1 MSVHQKEYLPDAAF
15 LEAHW
20 LKATASDRDKD
31 CVEFAVVGDVIGVRD
46 SKVPDGPILQFSR
59 AEIGAML
66 AGAKKGEFD
75 DLA

>member
-1 MSVHQKEYLPDAAF
+1 MHRNEYLPDSEF
-15 LEAHW
+15 LGAHW
-20 LKATASDRDKD
+20 RKATSSAPDRD

-46 SKVPDGPILQFSR
+46 SKVPGGPILQFSR

-66 AGAKKGEFD
+66 AGAKNGEFD